1 MEMVTELVLLISK
14 EGQLQVINPGERNHR
29 SISKLGLDHL
39 IKVDGSG
46 DAWQR
51 ERELVRENLSNPS
64 GHEVLDK
71 FLHTQLV
78 LEAHE
83 ALIKANEEN
92 RNRFCDV
99 VEFLRLDL
107 EAQAVDH

>member
-1 MEMVTELVLLISK
+1 
-14 EGQLQVINPGERNHR
+14 
-29 SISKLGLDHL
+29 
-39 IKVDGSG
+39 
-46 DAWQR
+46 
-51 ERELVRENLSNPS
+51 
-64 GHEVLDK
+64 
-71 FLHTQLV
+71 LV

-99 VEFLRLDL
+99 VEFLRQDL